1 MGNQY
6 HRLGIFGGTFNP
18 IHLGHLRLAEDVRE
32 EFFLDKVLFVPAAR
46 PPHKEMDVWIDPL
59 HRLRMV
65 EIAIEGNEHFLCD
78 PVEVER
84 GGVSYTIDTVK
95 YVYEKYNPEKK
106 PFLIIGSDLIP
117 GLDSWKSVDMLIK
130 MVNFI
135 VINRDGYP
143 FEGMKKGIIMNSSH
157 YLYEK
162 RKINIKSS
170 EIRERLKSKR
180 SIRYLV
186 TDKVFQY
193 IIENELYT

>member
-95 YVYEKYNPEKK
+95 YVCEKYNPETK

-117 GLDSWKSVDMLIK
+117 GLGTWKSVDMLIK